1 MNIPRGLVEVLY
13 TSVCFRHEN
22 AVAPVCVRV
31 PMRTLKLSLR
41 RGDLATFAAS
51 CIVTSANDSLV
62 GTLQPTYWR
71 FIARHSVDGKLR
83 EAAGPELDE
92 ACLQIQASHRIG
104 IRRDIT
110 RWTGGVKHGAS
121 APVRYTAANPAEA
134 IPAPCLSQKPKP
146 KPSPSPSQ
154 AQAQAQ
160 PKPKPKPKPTRQPGA
175 MRRRQRSVHA
185 SLRPPPRGPRGA
197 RSRSRLR
204 VWL

>member
-1 MNIPRGLVEVLY
+1 
-13 TSVCFRHEN
+13 
-22 AVAPVCVRV
+22 
-31 PMRTLKLSLR
+31 MRTLKLSLR

-146 KPSPSPSQ
+146 KPSPRPSPSLSPRANQ
-154 AQAQAQ
+154 VRCAAGSAVST
-160 PKPKPKPKPTRQPGA
+160 PAFGRLRA
-175 MRRRQRSVHA
+175 DHVVHA
-185 SLRPPPRGPRGA
+185 VAPDSEFGYEV
-197 RSRSRLR
+197 SK
-204 VWL
+204 